1 MSKEKGANES
11 VKLEKE
17 MVMETVK
24 NLMGNPCATL
34 NTKFLNSHSK
44 VALIFQDHIF
54 EIHGEAEKFIK
65 YMALKISIS
74 ANEHKE
80 LLALFMD
87 QVQRRA
93 EDTSVKKLNE
103 LRKLMEVGV

>member
-1 MSKEKGANES
+1 MSKEKGGNES

-17 MVMETVK
+17 MVLETIK

-54 EIHGEAEKFIK
+54 EIHGDEEKFIK
-65 YMALKISIS
+65 YLSLKISLT
-74 ANEHKE
+74 AKEHKE
-80 LLALFMD
+80 LLALFMNE
-87 QVQRRA
+87 VQRRA
-93 EDTSVKKLNE
+93 EDTSMKKLEE
-103 LRKLMEVGV
+103 LRKIMEVKS